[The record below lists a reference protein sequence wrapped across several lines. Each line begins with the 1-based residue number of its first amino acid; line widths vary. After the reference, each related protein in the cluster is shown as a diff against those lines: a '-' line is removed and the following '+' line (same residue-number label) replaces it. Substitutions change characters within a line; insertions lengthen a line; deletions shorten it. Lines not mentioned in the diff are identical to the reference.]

1 MPAHE
6 VHFELLL
13 DRRVV
18 DSDGD
23 FIGRLEEARAE
34 VVSGE
39 CRVLEFHVGK
49 LAVLE
54 RLGSVALFG
63 SLIRTLGGKRFYRTY
78 VVPADRMDL
87 SDPGHLRATV
97 PMRELR
103 ELRTL
108 Q

>member
-1 MPAHE
+1 MPASE

-18 DSDGD
+18 DSEGSV
-23 FIGRLEEARAE
+23 IGRLEEARAE

-63 SLIRTLGGKRFYRTY
+63 SLIRTLGGDRFYRTY

-87 SDPGHLRATV
+87 SDPDHPRALL

-103 ELRTL
+103 TL
-108 Q
+108 H